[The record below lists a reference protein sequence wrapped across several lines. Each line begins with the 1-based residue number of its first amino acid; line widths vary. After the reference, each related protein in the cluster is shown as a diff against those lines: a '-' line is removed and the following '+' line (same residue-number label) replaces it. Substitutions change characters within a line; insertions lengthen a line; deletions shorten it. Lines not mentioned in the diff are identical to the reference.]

1 MKKKSVLVIC
11 ILTLGVGGLG
21 VVSFKGLGQG
31 RPGTVQSEPLTK
43 KQALIVPSRNA
54 SSATLPESKGPLV
67 EAASQNATLKSGVE
81 WLFGGKQQHGWYLY
95 TPLIAKLIGTDKDA
109 TSPDFAFSLAGW
121 QNKVGLVPSGILDT
135 DTLYKMVDTWQSIR
149 SKDHTYPAPEEL
161 VTAPPSEFL
170 YPERPAELRQVQ
182 KTAYAA
188 YKKMLAA
195 AIADRSLKLKA
206 TQSGELAA
214 DEQFLKI
221 VSSFRSH
228 EYQEELRRK
237 APNAGRA
244 GLAVNSPHFTGR
256 ALDLYVG
263 GDPVDTGD
271 TNRAVQ
277 VNTPV
282 YKWLVK
288 NAEKFGFY
296 PYYYEPWHW
305 EYKPQP

>member
-11 ILTLGVGGLG
+11 TLTLGVGGLG

-54 SSATLPESKGPLV
+54 SSATSPESKGLLL
-67 EAASQNATLKSGVE
+67 EAASQNATLKSGAE

-95 TPLIAKLIGTDKDA
+95 TPLIAKLIGTDKDV
-109 TSPDFAFSLAGW
+109 TTPDFAF
-121 QNKVGLVPSGILDT
+121 
-135 DTLYKMVDTWQSIR
+135 R
-149 SKDHTYPAPEEL
+149 
-161 VTAPPSEFL
+161 
-170 YPERPAELRQVQ
+170 
-182 KTAYAA
+182 
-188 YKKMLAA
+188 
-195 AIADRSLKLKA
+195 
-206 TQSGELAA
+206 
-214 DEQFLKI
+214 
-221 VSSFRSH
+221 
-228 EYQEELRRK
+228 
-237 APNAGRA
+237 
-244 GLAVNSPHFTGR
+244 LAVNSPHFTGR

-271 TNRAVQ
+271 ANRAVQ

-288 NAEKFGFY
+288 NADKFGFY

-305 EYKPQP
+305 EYKPEP